1 MGLPAS
7 PVLAHPM
14 PDLTGLAVESTEDLV
29 QTAAAVFD
37 PAGLYRYA
45 LTRTWAT
52 GTHAVFVLLNPST
65 ATAFTTDATL
75 RRCEKFARRE
85 HCAGLVIVN
94 LFAWRATDPTNL
106 LTAED
111 PVGARNDEFLRACT
125 RHDGPTIAGWGAHGA
140 LRERAEHVV
149 RSVLAEA
156 ELLCLGTTA
165 GGHPRHPCR
174 LRNDTPL
181 VPFPSP
187 RRPDPPTPGT
197 THRPSSNRRKT
208 AAS

>member
-1 MGLPAS
+1 MGHVAS
-7 PVLAHPM
+7 PVIAHPM
-14 PDLTGLAVESTEDLV
+14 PDLTGLTLDSTADLV
-29 QTAAAVFD
+29 QTATAVFD

-45 LTRTWAT
+45 LTRIWAT

-75 RRCEKFARRE
+75 RRCEQFARRE

-94 LFAWRATDPTNL
+94 LFAWRATDPTDL

-125 RHDGPTIAGWGAHGA
+125 RHDGPTIAGWGTHGA

-149 RSVLAEA
+149 RGVLAKA
-156 ELLCLGTTA
+156 ELLCLGTTT

-174 LRNDTPL
+174 LRKDTPL
-181 VPFPSP
+181 IPFPGDAP
-187 RRPDPPTPGT
+187 GADVARHDPPSQP
-197 THRPSSNRRKT
+197 
-208 AAS
+208 